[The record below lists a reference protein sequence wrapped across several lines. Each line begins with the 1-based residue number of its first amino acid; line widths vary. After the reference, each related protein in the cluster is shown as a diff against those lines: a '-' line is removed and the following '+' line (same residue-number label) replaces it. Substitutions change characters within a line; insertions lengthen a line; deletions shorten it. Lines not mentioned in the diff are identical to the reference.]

1 VTTTTVRQILCAS
14 DLSPASEPA
23 WVMAQRLGRLL
34 DAEVLLLH
42 VIPPVPIPMEGYFP
56 PRLYQELV
64 TGAGSEA
71 EARLTAVVAAVAG
84 APLKVRS
91 RVVEGSPAARIVDV
105 AAEEGADLV
114 VVGTHG
120 RTGLDRAFIGSV
132 ADRVLRT
139 AKCPVLT
146 VQALPVGTTPT
157 TGLGRILY
165 ATDFSPAARAAW
177 PWVLTLASASGAAV
191 DLLHVAA
198 QPVPDRHL
206 SPETLGQMATLLK
219 DQAQVEA
226 ERFLQ
231 DAGRTWPGRLPRER
245 VTVLVG
251 HGVMGEQ
258 VSRWARQRQ
267 ADLIVM
273 GTQGWS
279 GLLRWMLG
287 SVAQHVIQT
296 APCPVLTVAPK
307 AAGKEPTHAG

>member
-1 VTTTTVRQILCAS
+1 VTTATVRQILCAS

-23 WVMAQRLGRLL
+23 WVTAQRLGRLFG
-34 DAEVLLLH
+34 AEVLLLH

-64 TGAGSEA
+64 TGARREA
-71 EARLTAVVAAVAG
+71 EASLAAVVAGVAG
-84 APLKVRS
+84 PSPKVRS
-91 RVVEGSPAARIVDV
+91 QVLEGSPAARIVDV
-105 AAEEGADLV
+105 AAEEGADLI

-120 RTGLDRAFIGSV
+120 RTGLDRVLLGSV

-139 AKCPVLT
+139 AKCPVVT
-146 VQALPVGTTPT
+146 VGALPAGTTPAA
-157 TGLGRILY
+157 GLGRILY

-177 PWVLTLASASGAAV
+177 PWVLALAGASGAAV

-219 DQAQVEA
+219 EQAQAEA

-231 DAGRTWPGRLPRER
+231 DAGRTWPGRLARER
-245 VTVLVG
+245 VTVLIG

-258 VSRWARQRQ
+258 VSRSAQQRR

-296 APCPVLTVAPK
+296 APCPVLTVSPRG
-307 AAGKEPTHAG
+307 AGKESTHES

>member
-1 VTTTTVRQILCAS
+1 VTTPTVRQILCAS

-23 WVMAQRLGRLL
+23 WVMAQRLGRLFGA
-34 DAEVLLLH
+34 DVLLLH
-42 VIPPVPIPMEGYFP
+42 VIPPVPMPMEGYLP
-56 PRLYQELV
+56 PRMYQELV
-64 TGAGSEA
+64 TGAHAQA
-71 EARLTAVVAAVAG
+71 EASLAAVAAG
-84 APLKVRS
+84 VAGPPPKVRS

-105 AAEEGADLV
+105 AAEEGADLI

-120 RTGLDRAFIGSV
+120 RTGLDRVFLGSV

-139 AKCPVLT
+139 ARCPVVT
-146 VQALPVGTTPT
+146 VGALPAGTTPAA
-157 TGLGRILY
+157 GVGRILY
-165 ATDFSPAARAAW
+165 ATDFSPVARAAW
-177 PWVLTLASASGAAV
+177 PWVLALAGASGAAV

-219 DQAQVEA
+219 EQAELEA

-251 HGVMGEQ
+251 HGVIGEQ
-258 VSRWARQRQ
+258 VSRTAQQRR

-273 GTQGWS
+273 GTQGWT

-296 APCPVLTVAPK
+296 APCPVLTVSPK
-307 AAGKEPTHAG
+307 GAGKEPTHEN